1 MYIIPFPQKERLENI
16 VTNRL
21 GLYSAGSSD
30 FLQDA
35 LDIFFKLR
43 KSCLRKKKIERQWR
57 SLRWLLLAIAVSIVI
72 VLTNFLI
79 QQIPTVTILI
89 EQLSTPTDAFKP
101 VPHPIIQEWRTTFL

>member
-57 SLRWLLLAIAVSIVI
+57 SLRWLLLPIAVSIVI